1 MADNLIDLEWEE
13 CLIDFSVKSKPTPP
27 IISNNSDSVS
37 WIKTHLTLNELTT
50 LTVDANSAST
60 SSRQATVTISG
71 ETIEDELY
79 DGTISGFSSFTIVQ
93 KGLPFR
99 DMTFISPSAITVN
112 NETTSSITV
121 SFSWSVFIDSK
132 TGNSTTVNFSTPSK
146 TEKTFDLNNNIFIED
161 VTPFSTNFT
170 YSCVIGLSPNPNE
183 LEVNIDGDGV
193 FSNKNGKTN
202 GEDIKL
208 NGIGTKNIESGTTE
222 YTYESFSENSISITL
237 K

>member
-79 DGTISGFSSFTIVQ
+79 DGTISGFSSYTIVQ

-99 DMTFISPSAITVN
+99 DMTFISPSSITVN

-132 TGNSTTVNFSTPSK
+132 TGDSSTVSFSIPSE
-146 TEKTFDLNNNIFIED
+146 TEKTFDLNNKIFIED
-161 VTPFSTNFT
+161 VTPFDTTFT
-170 YSCVIGLSPNPNE
+170 YSGVIGLNPNPSDMEIN
-183 LEVNIDGDGV
+183 VNGNGV
-193 FSNKNGKTN
+193 FYNENGKTN
-202 GEDIKL
+202 GESVNL
-208 NGIGTKNIESGTTE
+208 RGMGTKTIESGITE